1 MKLFFCPQKLV
12 GTWEEPWGI
21 RIPEFNWAVSAHWPP
36 SLLTVLWV
44 FHSDFER
51 PRKSLAFIHVHGCR
65 GWAQRTVFFCHIH
78 SQLSSFFCCSFS
90 SSLYKYFTDLFGHFY
105 SSCFITGQL
114 GGLCLVLIWLYTL
127 VFRDRSIL
135 FFFFL
140 INLLF
145 FYFLTL
151 QYCINFTI
159 YQHESATGIYVFPIL
174 NPPPSSLP
182 VPGQFFIF
190 PTGCISSESF
200 CLASSSFSW
209 VSLLDFSSPDR
220 YSLLQSVL
228 HIWLGKSLPLYLT
241 LSFLLS
247 GCCYSCWCCWG
258 SASLAP
264 APDPPEAPF
273 LFSLLLLCLQAPF
286 CRPAVLY
293 LSTSQ
298 FASAF
303 VFSVYLFSLSC
314 PLLSLQSFI
323 SLLEL

>member
-1 MKLFFCPQKLV
+1 MFALRVSSRPFKL
-12 GTWEEPWGI
+12 
-21 RIPEFNWAVSAHWPP
+21 H
-36 SLLTVLWV
+36 LL
-44 FHSDFER
+44 
-51 PRKSLAFIHVHGCR
+51 
-65 GWAQRTVFFCHIH
+65 
-78 SQLSSFFCCSFS
+78 LSSKATSI
-90 SSLYKYFTDLFGHFY
+90 HFR
-105 SSCFITGQL
+105 F
-114 GGLCLVLIWLYTL
+114 
-127 VFRDRSIL
+127 
-135 FFFFL
+135 
-140 INLLF
+140 
-145 FYFLTL
+145 FLTL
-151 QYCINFTI
+151 QYCIGFAI

-273 LFSLLLLCLQAPF
+273 LFSLLLLCLQAPS